1 MLLSM
6 NADTFIV
13 ECSICQQAWEVPQ
26 PLFSAPG
33 AGIQVPEHIMHAPRG
48 GEEDLK
54 IPCPGPQ
61 LPGLGLGLRSD
72 WERRWHVRQIGR
84 PLPTVFD
91 GSSIRLAGPWPR
103 HSVMRPADWRRHPT
117 PRTGSAVIAE
127 PLDEFGALAELL

>member
-1 MLLSM
+1 M

-91 GSSIRLAGPWPR
+91 GSSIRLAGR
-103 HSVMRPADWRRHPT
+103 
-117 PRTGSAVIAE
+117 
-127 PLDEFGALAELL
+127 